1 MDEKYADWSV
11 AAAMEDIATK
21 WVAQAMNVG
30 PLPTDPPDST
40 ATPASTATSSGEFFD
55 ASGCIMLQSMNNQG
69 FKAGVLLTKKNRIV
83 ECQWEITY
91 INEDGSVGMAEV
103 LKDGARA
110 AAITVVQPE
119 KMSDYSIVDTR
130 MRFSLSKMV
139 RPTLKFDSDVEVG
152 YGFQEPF
159 LKSVA
164 TTALMMVFTG
174 SNRDKNLEVQLTPSV
189 RVRTTADLSDEAL
202 VPFGAIGKSTSE
214 DADGVVI
221 SLSQRDVRIASL
233 QVTKKGRS

>member
-1 MDEKYADWSV
+1 
-11 AAAMEDIATK
+11 
-21 WVAQAMNVG
+21 
-30 PLPTDPPDST
+30 
-40 ATPASTATSSGEFFD
+40 
-55 ASGCIMLQSMNNQG
+55 
-69 FKAGVLLTKKNRIV
+69 
-83 ECQWEITY
+83 
-91 INEDGSVGMAEV
+91 
-103 LKDGARA
+103 
-110 AAITVVQPE
+110 
-119 KMSDYSIVDTR
+119 

-164 TTALMMVFTG
+164 TTALMMVFTS

-221 SLSQRDVRIASL
+221 SLSQRDVRIASF
-233 QVTKKGRS
+233 QVTKPGKGGHDVEFWRVRESDDGAKSNMNIRKSSICSLPRRSAPSSVLTTPSS